1 MAQDKGG
8 AAVIVGAGSGLSA
21 SLARACAAAG
31 MKVVLAARRT
41 DKLGELVKA
50 TQASAETCDAT
61 KPAEVAAL
69 FDTVAKQHGAP
80 ELVIF
85 NAGYRTRGPLLELDP
100 VEVEKTLIS
109 SAFGG
114 FLVAQAAARLMLP
127 KGPDGPGR
135 GSIFFTGASA
145 SVKGYAQSAPFA
157 MGKFALRGL
166 AQSLARE
173 LQPKGIHVA
182 HFVIDGGIASARNSA
197 EDKAADKWLDP
208 DAIAETYLAV
218 HRQPRSAWS
227 TEMEVRPWV
236 ENF

>member
-1 MAQDKGG
+1 MAD
-8 AAVIVGAGSGLSA
+8 ANLAVIVGAGSGLSA

-31 MKVVLAARRT
+31 MKVVLAARNP
-41 DKLGELVKA
+41 DKLADLAKA
-50 TQASAETCDAT
+50 TKATAIACDAT
-61 KPAEVAAL
+61 KPAEVKAL
-69 FDTVAKQHGAP
+69 FDAVAKQGVP
-80 ELVIF
+80 DLVVF
-85 NAGYRTRGPLLELDP
+85 NAGYRTRGPFVDLDP

-114 FLVAQAAARLMLP
+114 FLVAQEAAKRMLP
-127 KGPDGPGR
+127 KGK

-157 MGKFALRGL
+157 MAKFALRGL

-182 HFVIDGGIASARNSA
+182 HFVIDGGIASSRGTLSA
-197 EDKAADKWLDP
+197 EEKASDKWLDP
-208 DAIAETYLAV
+208 DAIAATYLDV
-218 HRQPRSAWS
+218 HRQQRSAWS

>member
-1 MAQDKGG
+1 
-8 AAVIVGAGSGLSA
+8 
-21 SLARACAAAG
+21 
-31 MKVVLAARRT
+31 MKVVLAARNP
-41 DKLGELVKA
+41 DKLADLVK
-50 TQASAETCDAT
+50 ETKAAAIACDAT
-61 KPAEVAAL
+61 KPAEVKAL
-69 FDTVAKQHGAP
+69 FDAVAKQGVP
-80 ELVIF
+80 DLVVF
-85 NAGYRTRGPLLELDP
+85 NAGYRTRGPFVELDP

-114 FLVAQAAARLMLP
+114 FLVAQEAAKRMLP
-127 KGPDGPGR
+127 KGK

-157 MGKFALRGL
+157 MAKFALRGL

-182 HFVIDGGIASARNSA
+182 HFVIDGGIASSRGTLSA
-197 EDKAADKWLDP
+197 EDKASDKWLDP
-208 DAIAETYLAV
+208 DAIAATYLDV
-218 HRQPRSAWS
+218 HRQQRSAWS

>member
-1 MAQDKGG
+1 MADVNRGEL
-8 AAVIVGAGSGLSA
+8 AVIVGAGSGLSA
-21 SLARACAAAG
+21 SVARACAAAG
-31 MKVVLAARRT
+31 MKVVLAARNPE
-41 DKLGELVKA
+41 KLADLVQATKA
-50 TQASAETCDAT
+50 TAIACDAT
-61 KPAEVAAL
+61 KPADVKAL
-69 FDTVAKQHGAP
+69 FEKLPGVPD
-80 ELVIF
+80 LVVF
-85 NAGYRTRGPLLELDP
+85 NAGYRTRGPFIELDP

-114 FLVAQAAARLMLP
+114 FLVAQEAAKRMLP
-127 KGPDGPGR
+127 KGK

-157 MGKFALRGL
+157 MAKFALRGL

-182 HFVIDGGIASARNSA
+182 HFVIDGGIAGTSPGRAS
-197 EDKAADKWLDP
+197 EDDKFLAP

-218 HRQPRSAWS
+218 HRQHRSAWS
-227 TEMEVRPWV
+227 LEMEVRPWV

>member
-1 MAQDKGG
+1 MADANRGEL
-8 AAVIVGAGSGLSA
+8 AVIVGAGSGLSA
-21 SLARACAAAG
+21 SLARAAAAQG

-41 DKLGELVKA
+41 DKLADLAKETKA
-50 TQASAETCDAT
+50 TTIACDAT
-61 KPAEVAAL
+61 KLEDVAAL
-69 FDTVAKQHGAP
+69 FNAVAKQGTP
-80 ELVIF
+80 DLVVF
-85 NAGYRTRGPLLELDP
+85 NAGYRTRGPFLELDP

-114 FLVAQAAARLMLP
+114 FLVAQQAAKLMVP
-127 KGPDGPGR
+127 KGQ

-157 MGKFALRGL
+157 MAKFALRGL

-182 HFVIDGGIASARNSA
+182 HFVIDGGIAGTSPGRAS
-197 EDKAADKWLDP
+197 EDDKFLDP
-208 DAIAETYLAV
+208 DAIAATYLAV
-218 HRQPRSAWS
+218 HRQQRSAWS
-227 TEMEVRPWV
+227 LEMEVRPWV

>member
-1 MAQDKGG
+1 MADANPGEL
-8 AAVIVGAGSGLSA
+8 AVIVGAGSGLSA
-21 SLARACAAAG
+21 SLARALAAAG
-31 MKVVLAARRT
+31 MKVVLASRHPE
-41 DKLGELVKA
+41 KLAGLAQE
-50 TQASAETCDAT
+50 TGAEAIACDAT
-61 KPAEVAAL
+61 KPDAVKVL
-69 FDTVAKQHGAP
+69 FDRVAKDGVP
-80 ELVIF
+80 DLVVF
-85 NAGYRTRGPLLELDP
+85 NAGYRTRGPFVDLDP

-114 FLVAQAAARLMLP
+114 FLVAQEAAKRMLP
-127 KGPDGPGR
+127 QGR

-157 MGKFALRGL
+157 MAKFALRGL

-182 HFVIDGGIASARNSA
+182 HFVIDGGIASSRGPLST
-197 EDKAADKWLDP
+197 EEKASDKWLDP
-208 DAIAETYLAV
+208 DAIAQTYLAV
-218 HRQPRSAWS
+218 HRQKRSAWS

>member
-1 MAQDKGG
+1 MAN
-8 AAVIVGAGSGLSA
+8 ATRNELAVIVGAGSGLSA
-21 SLARACAAAG
+21 SLARATAAAG
-31 MKVVLAARRT
+31 MKVVLAARNP
-41 DKLGELVKA
+41 DKLSALVREIGA
-50 TQASAETCDAT
+50 TALACDAT

-69 FDTVAKQHGAP
+69 FDAVAKQGTP
-80 ELVIF
+80 DLVVF
-85 NAGYRTRGPLLELDP
+85 NAGYRTRGPFLELDP

-114 FLVAQAAARLMLP
+114 FLVAQQAAKLMVP
-127 KGPDGPGR
+127 KGK

-145 SVKGYAQSAPFA
+145 SVKGYALSAPFA
-157 MGKFALRGL
+157 MAKFALRGL
-166 AQSLARE
+166 AQGMARE

-182 HFVIDGGIASARNSA
+182 HFVIDGGIASSRGDLSA
-197 EDKAADKWLDP
+197 ADKAADKWLDP

-227 TEMEVRPWV
+227 LEMELRPWV

>member
-1 MAQDKGG
+1 MADAKRNEL
-8 AAVIVGAGSGLSA
+8 AVIVGAGSGLSA
-21 SLARACAAAG
+21 SLARAAAADG

-41 DKLGELVKA
+41 DKLAGLVQETKA
-50 TQASAETCDAT
+50 TAIACDAT

-69 FDTVAKQHGAP
+69 FEAVAKQGIP
-80 ELVIF
+80 DLVVF

-114 FLVAQAAARLMLP
+114 FLVAQQAAKLMVS
-127 KGPDGPGR
+127 KGSNGIGR

-157 MGKFALRGL
+157 MAKFALRGL

-173 LQPKGIHVA
+173 LGPKGIHVA
-182 HFVIDGGIASARNSA
+182 HFVIDGGIAGTSPGRAS
-197 EDKAADKWLDP
+197 EDDKFLDP
-208 DAIAETYLAV
+208 DAIAATYLAV
-218 HRQPRSAWS
+218 HRQHRSAWS
-227 TEMEVRPWV
+227 LEMEVRPWV